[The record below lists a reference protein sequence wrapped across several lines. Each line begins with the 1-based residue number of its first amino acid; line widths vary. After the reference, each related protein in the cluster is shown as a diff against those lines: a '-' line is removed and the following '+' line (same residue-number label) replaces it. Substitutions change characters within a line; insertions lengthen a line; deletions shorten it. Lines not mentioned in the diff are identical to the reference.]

1 MGYTA
6 TKLVEIATA
15 EIGYHEKASN
25 SNLDSKTANSGNKN
39 YTKYG
44 RDLFNA
50 GFFNGNKNGFDW
62 CAQFPTWC
70 VWKLTG
76 KNKKKTEY
84 ILCVG
89 GDLSAGCGFAL
100 KYYKAAGRFDKTP
113 KVGDQIFFKYNLND
127 TSYTADH
134 TGIVVRVTDKLI
146 ETIEG
151 NSGNE
156 VKRKTYDRSYYA
168 IIGYGHPRF
177 DEAPAAATPPK
188 VETTYVGVSLPI
200 LRVGSSG
207 QSVKAL
213 QRLLYVMNYYGADGK
228 PLKIDGKFG
237 PNVERAVKKY
247 QELNNLKITGV
258 CDQKMWNKMLGG
270 KTISMPAKKEETI
283 VEEKRYKTLE
293 EIPEAYRAGIKK
305 LVDAGSLKGKGGTLG
320 LDLTEDMIRTLLVST
335 NYTDKEISKVPKEI
349 ANTTEVVGS
358 IRFKNLGVAHKE

>member
-6 TKLVEIATA
+6 KQLVAIAEA
-15 EIGYHEKASN
+15 EIGYHEKATN
-25 SNLDSKTANSGNKN
+25 ANLDGKTANSGNKN
-39 YTKYG
+39 FTKYG

-50 GFFNGNKNGFDW
+50 GFFNGNKNGADW

-113 KVGDQIFFKYNLND
+113 KVGDQVFFKYNLND

-156 VKRKTYDRSYYA
+156 VKRKAYDRSYYA
-168 IIGYGHPRF
+168 IIGYGHPRY
-177 DEAPAAATPPK
+177 DAETATKAPAKEEAKTVNIAMPVLHK
-188 VETTYVGVSLPI
+188 
-200 LRVGSSG
+200 GSSG
-207 QSVKAL
+207 AAVKTL
-213 QRLLYVMNYYGADGK
+213 QRLLRQLEYTNINGK
-228 PLKIDGKFG
+228 ALISIDGSFG
-237 PNVERAVKKY
+237 SNTEAAVKRY
-247 QELNNLKITGV
+247 QKNRGAKNPDGV
-258 CDQKMWNKMLGG
+258 VGAWTWNK
-270 KTISMPAKKEETI
+270 
-283 VEEKRYKTLE
+283 
-293 EIPEAYRAGIKK
+293 
-305 LVDAGSLKGKGGTLG
+305 
-320 LDLTEDMIRTLLVST
+320 LL
-335 NYTDKEISKVPKEI
+335 N
-349 ANTTEVVGS
+349 G
-358 IRFKNLGVAHKE
+358 R

>member
-6 TKLVEIATA
+6 KQLVAIAEA

-39 YTKYG
+39 FTKYG

-156 VKRKTYDRSYYA
+156 VKRKAYQRNDKT
-168 IIGYGHPRF
+168 IVGYGHPRY
-177 DEAPAAATPPK
+177 DAEPKKEAKPVAKECAIT
-188 VETTYVGVSLPI
+188 LPV
-200 LRVGSSG
+200 LRKGSTG
-207 QSVKAL
+207 EAVKTL
-213 QRLLYVMNYYGADGK
+213 QRLLRQLQYVNLDGKTLIIADGS
-228 PLKIDGKFG
+228 FG
-237 PNVERAVKKY
+237 SNTEAAVKRY
-247 QELNNLKITGV
+247 QQKHLNGV
-258 CDQKMWNKMLGG
+258 DGIVGINTWNK
-270 KTISMPAKKEETI
+270 
-283 VEEKRYKTLE
+283 
-293 EIPEAYRAGIKK
+293 
-305 LVDAGSLKGKGGTLG
+305 
-320 LDLTEDMIRTLLVST
+320 LL
-335 NYTDKEISKVPKEI
+335 N
-349 ANTTEVVGS
+349 G
-358 IRFKNLGVAHKE
+358 R

>member
-1 MGYTA
+1 MGCTA
-6 TKLVEIATA
+6 KQLVAIAEA

-25 SNLDSKTANSGNKN
+25 SNLDSKTANSGSKN

-127 TSYTADH
+127 TSDTADH
-134 TGIVVRVTDKLI
+134 TGIVVRVTDKLV
-146 ETIEG
+146 EAIEG

-156 VKRKTYDRSYYA
+156 VKRKAYQRNDKT
-168 IIGYGHPRF
+168 IVGYGHPRY
-177 DEAPAAATPPK
+177 DAEPEKTVTK
-188 VETTYVGVSLPI
+188 EVKTVQVELPI
-200 LRVGSSG
+200 LRKGSTG
-207 QSVKAL
+207 EAVKTL
-213 QRLLYVMNYYGADGK
+213 QRLLRQLQYVNADGK
-228 PLKIDGKFG
+228 TLIIVDGSFG
-237 PNVERAVKKY
+237 SNTEAAVKRY
-247 QELNNLKITGV
+247 QKNRGARNPDGIVGEWT
-258 CDQKMWNKMLGG
+258 WNKLING
-270 KTISMPAKKEETI
+270 
-283 VEEKRYKTLE
+283 R
-293 EIPEAYRAGIKK
+293 
-305 LVDAGSLKGKGGTLG
+305 
-320 LDLTEDMIRTLLVST
+320 
-335 NYTDKEISKVPKEI
+335 
-349 ANTTEVVGS
+349 
-358 IRFKNLGVAHKE
+358 

>member
-6 TKLVEIATA
+6 TKLVEIAEA

-39 YTKYG
+39 FTKYG

-76 KNKKKTEY
+76 ENKNKTEY

-100 KYYKAAGRFDKTP
+100 KYYKAAGRFDKAP

-134 TGIVVRVTDKLI
+134 TGIVVRVTDKLV

-156 VKRKTYDRSYYA
+156 VKRKAYQRTDKT
-168 IIGYGHPRF
+168 IIGYGHPRY
-177 DEAPAAATPPK
+177 DAEPKKTVKPAAQPTKPAAQPSSKKSIDEIAREVISGKWGNGAERMNKLTNAGYNYAD
-188 VETTYVGVSLPI
+188 VQARVNII
-200 LRVGSSG
+200 LSGKSAKSVTEIAKEVIAGKWGVGSERKRKLIQAG
-207 QSVKAL
+207 YDYDAVQKRVNE
-213 QRLLYVMNYYGADGK
+213 LLK
-228 PLKIDGKFG
+228 
-237 PNVERAVKKY
+237 
-247 QELNNLKITGV
+247 
-258 CDQKMWNKMLGG
+258 
-270 KTISMPAKKEETI
+270 
-283 VEEKRYKTLE
+283 
-293 EIPEAYRAGIKK
+293 
-305 LVDAGSLKGKGGTLG
+305 
-320 LDLTEDMIRTLLVST
+320 
-335 NYTDKEISKVPKEI
+335 
-349 ANTTEVVGS
+349 
-358 IRFKNLGVAHKE
+358 

>member
-1 MGYTA
+1 MAYTA
-6 TKLVEIATA
+6 SKLVEIATA

-25 SNLDSKTANSGNKN
+25 SNLDSKTANSGKGN

-70 VWKLTG
+70 AWKLTG
-76 KNKKKTEY
+76 KDKKKTEY

-134 TGIVVRVTDKLI
+134 TGIVVRVTDGII

-156 VKRKTYDRSYYA
+156 VKRKAYQRNDKA
-168 IIGYGHPRF
+168 IIGYGHPRY
-177 DEAPAAATPPK
+177 DAEPKKTVTKEVKTVDISMPVLRKGNTGEA
-188 VETTYVGVSLPI
+188 
-200 LRVGSSG
+200 
-207 QSVKAL
+207 VKTL
-213 QRLLYVMNYYGADGK
+213 QRLLRQLQYVNADGK
-228 PLKIDGKFG
+228 TLIIVDGSFG
-237 PNVERAVKKY
+237 SNTEAAVKRY
-247 QELNNLKITGV
+247 QQKHLNGV
-258 CDQKMWNKMLGG
+258 DGIVGIKTWNK
-270 KTISMPAKKEETI
+270 
-283 VEEKRYKTLE
+283 
-293 EIPEAYRAGIKK
+293 
-305 LVDAGSLKGKGGTLG
+305 
-320 LDLTEDMIRTLLVST
+320 LL
-335 NYTDKEISKVPKEI
+335 N
-349 ANTTEVVGS
+349 G
-358 IRFKNLGVAHKE
+358 R

>member
-6 TKLVEIATA
+6 KQLVKIAEA

-39 YTKYG
+39 FTKYG
-44 RDLFNA
+44 RDLFKA

-100 KYYKAAGRFDKTP
+100 KYYKAAGRFDHNP

-134 TGIVVRVTDKLI
+134 TGIVVRVTDSLI

-156 VKRKTYDRSYYA
+156 VKRKAYQRNDRT
-168 IIGYGHPRF
+168 IIGYGHPRY
-177 DEAPAAATPPK
+177 DAEPK
-188 VETTYVGVSLPI
+188 KTTIKPYAKTCTVTMPI
-200 LRVGSSG
+200 IREGSSG
-207 QSVKAL
+207 SSVKTL
-213 QRLLYVMNYYGADGK
+213 QRLLRQLTYVGNDGK
-228 PLKIDGKFG
+228 LLEVDGKFG
-237 PNVERAVKKY
+237 PSTKAALIRWQKKH
-247 QELNNLKITGV
+247 
-258 CDQKMWNKMLGG
+258 LGG
-270 KTISMPAKKEETI
+270 YDGICGVKTWT
-283 VEEKRYKTLE
+283 
-293 EIPEAYRAGIKK
+293 K
-305 LVDAGSLKGKGGTLG
+305 LLRG
-320 LDLTEDMIRTLLVST
+320 
-335 NYTDKEISKVPKEI
+335 
-349 ANTTEVVGS
+349 
-358 IRFKNLGVAHKE
+358 